1 MYRKLKLRIQKFLQ
15 YETVLGPE
23 DGDSN
28 TAAPGAAGGDEEK
41 EIDGTGGK
49 KAKDNSAPISG
60 PGLGD
65 LHTVGEHEDVS
76 PTAPNCV
83 E

>member
-23 DGDSN
+23 D
-28 TAAPGAAGGDEEK
+28 GDEEK

>member
-1 MYRKLKLRIQKFLQ
+1 MYKSVKLRIKKFLQ

-23 DGDSN
+23 DGETSSPARPD
-28 TAAPGAAGGDEEK
+28 AGGDEEK
-41 EIDGTGGK
+41 QIGGTGGK
-49 KAKDNSAPISG
+49 DVKDNSAPISG

-76 PTAPNCV
+76 PSTLPL
-83 E
+83 